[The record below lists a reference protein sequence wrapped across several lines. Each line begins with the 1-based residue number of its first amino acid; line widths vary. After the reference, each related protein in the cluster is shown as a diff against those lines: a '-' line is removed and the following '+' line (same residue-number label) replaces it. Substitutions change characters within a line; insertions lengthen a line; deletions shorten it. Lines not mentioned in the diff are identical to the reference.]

1 MKRAHSHTNSCR
13 GRLLLFAVVLLDAS
27 SRTATAFISPQ
38 TLPRVHSLVPNKL
51 HQQSDTRHHYHAK
64 PSPLFLLEKDS
75 DSTLLSSSSSSS
87 SSYGVLLSTIFLPA
101 AKVLNDATGGY
112 ALTYADCSPENE
124 TTLIGRAFL
133 ATNVAYTLMGL
144 VCLYYGD
151 VWFGAISE
159 AASVASFIYHYNQL
173 SNPQDAAVVRLVLTI
188 DYLIAFCCLGTAL
201 FYVLTDP
208 MAVPFDGYVACA
220 LSVLFLGLSWI
231 WEAGAAY
238 CIFHGMW
245 HLLGAYGGYLI
256 GQAHATVTSM
266 VA

>member
-1 MKRAHSHTNSCR
+1 MRPRIHS
-13 GRLLLFAVVLLDAS
+13 
-27 SRTATAFISPQ
+27 I
-38 TLPRVHSLVPNKL
+38 VPNKL
-51 HQQSDTRHHYHAK
+51 HQQSHA
-64 PSPLFLLEKDS
+64 SPLFLFEKDS

-87 SSYGVLLSTIFLPA
+87 PSFGVALSTIFLPA

-133 ATNVAYTLMGL
+133 ATNLAYTLMGL
-144 VCLYYGD
+144 VCLFYGD

-159 AASVASFIYHYNQL
+159 AASVASFMYHYNQL
-173 SNPQDAAVVRLVLTI
+173 SNPKDAAVVRLVLTI

-208 MAVPFDGYVACA
+208 MAVPFEGYVACA

-238 CIFHGMW
+238 CILHGMW

-256 GQAHATVTSM
+256 GQAHATGTLS
-266 VA
+266 